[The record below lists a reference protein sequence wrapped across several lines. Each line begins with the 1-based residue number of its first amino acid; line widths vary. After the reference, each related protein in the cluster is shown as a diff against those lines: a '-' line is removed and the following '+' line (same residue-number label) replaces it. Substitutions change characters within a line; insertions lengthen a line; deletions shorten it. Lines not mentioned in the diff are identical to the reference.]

1 MRIGTAHLALTAAA
15 ACWGSNPVVARLVIG
30 ELPPIFLSWAR
41 WFLALCFLVPFVW
54 SERAQIAQAVRQSWK
69 VLLTLA
75 LLANVPQSALVYKG
89 LETTTAVN
97 VGLLNS
103 TIPILIILA
112 GTAFFSRQMVRRE
125 LFGILISFAGVLF
138 LLFQGSWERAVALS
152 LNRGDLFAFGAMVT
166 WAFYTLLLPRRP
178 PELSLLAFVAA
189 MSILGCLSTFP
200 AVVTELALDRVP
212 SWNLR
217 TILALVYIALAP
229 TLAGTVLYSYGAER
243 LGPVRAGVFIHVMPV
258 FATIFSVLLLSEG
271 LQYFHLMGFLFI
283 AGGSLMAL
291 GRPPARAS

>member
-1 MRIGTAHLALTAAA
+1 MVMRMGTPHLALTAAA

-30 ELPPIFLSWAR
+30 EVPPLFLSWVR

-54 SERAQIAQAVRQSWK
+54 PERTQIAHAIRRSWK

-75 LLANVPQSALVYKG
+75 LLANVPQSALIYKG

-112 GTAFFSRQMVRRE
+112 GAAFFSRQMVRRE
-125 LFGILISFAGVLF
+125 LLGILISFAGVLF
-138 LLFQGSWERAVALS
+138 VLFEGSWERAIALS
-152 LNRGDLFAFGAMVT
+152 LNRGDLFAFGGMVT

-189 MSILGCLSTFP
+189 MSILGCLSTLP
-200 AVVTELALDRVP
+200 AVVTELALDRTP
-212 SWNLR
+212 SCDLR
-217 TILALVYIALAP
+217 TIVALVYIALAP
-229 TLAGTVLYSYGAER
+229 TLAGTVCTAMAPKNWGRCAP
-243 LGPVRAGVFIHVMPV
+243 GC
-258 FATIFSVLLLSEG
+258 LSMSCRSS
-271 LQYFHLMGFLFI
+271 QP
-283 AGGSLMAL
+283 SS
-291 GRPPARAS
+291 PCSS